1 MFNIR
6 FGALRQLLL
15 SAFSLD
21 FFSFLPH
28 FMPVSALLNVFLILA
43 FRNMFS
49 GIFCYRFFGDFQL
62 LDILSHVLF
71 QAVSGNSQ
79 SRSAGIIDI
88 NLLSPVLCPEI
99 LAHAVCRDVASLL
112 VCAGYQYQELVLP

>member
-21 FFSFLPH
+21 FSHFLPH

-43 FRNMFS
+43 S
-49 GIFCYRFFGDFQL
+49 PE
-62 LDILSHVLF
+62 HVLRYF
-71 QAVSGNSQ
+71 PVTGSSEISKFLTASFPMFFF
-79 SRSAGIIDI
+79 R
-88 NLLSPVLCPEI
+88 LSP
-99 LAHAVCRDVASLL
+99 ATSR
-112 VCAGYQYQELVLP
+112 AGLQA